1 MNRADSYALLK
12 YFNLLN
18 HKSFTSNLFL
28 MIKMEEF
35 AKKVQYYK
43 KVKILIVL
51 VILDVIITSVI
62 INLN

>member
-1 MNRADSYALLK
+1 
-12 YFNLLN
+12 
-18 HKSFTSNLFL
+18 
-28 MIKMEEF
+28 MEEF

-62 INLN
+62 INLNIMKFFFFA